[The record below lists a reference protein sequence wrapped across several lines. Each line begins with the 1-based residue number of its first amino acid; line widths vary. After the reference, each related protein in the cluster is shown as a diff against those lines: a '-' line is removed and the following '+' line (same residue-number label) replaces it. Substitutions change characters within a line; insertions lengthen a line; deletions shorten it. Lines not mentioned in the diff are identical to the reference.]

1 MKKESMICEVAA
13 HARWITGF
21 DISHDGLVGVIIII
35 TIIKKKSNFSLT
47 IMFHQNSIARFFQ
60 RQKIAS

>member
-1 MKKESMICEVAA
+1 MICEVAA

-21 DISHDGLVGVIIII
+21 DISHDGLVSVIIIII
-35 TIIKKKSNFSLT
+35 TIIKKKSNFLLT
-47 IMFHQNSIARFFQ
+47 IMFHQNSIVRFFQ